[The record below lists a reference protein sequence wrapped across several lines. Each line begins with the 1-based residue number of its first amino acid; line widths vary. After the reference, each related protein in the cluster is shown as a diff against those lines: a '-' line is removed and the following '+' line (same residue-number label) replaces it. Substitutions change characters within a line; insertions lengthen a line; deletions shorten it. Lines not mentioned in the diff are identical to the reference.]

1 MRTKDQ
7 MLLENAYEQVLKEG
21 IGKALGTAALAAGM
35 TFGSPKAVNAQDMD
49 RAGIESITN
58 PEFSP
63 DGAVEDVMN
72 TLSDRNFPIGETTE
86 DGVPIEDLPENL
98 VKKDTLIKASN
109 SKNFEILQKLT
120 DLIQLK
126 GYKVPPYFKNY
137 RVLKPVG
144 P

>member
-1 MRTKDQ
+1 MRSKDQ
-7 MLLENAYEQVLKEG
+7 VLLENAYEEVLNEKG
-21 IGKALGTAALAAGM
+21 FLPAAVLTAIMAIGGT
-35 TFGSPKAVNAQDMD
+35 PKDVNAQDMD

-58 PEFSP
+58 PELSP

-72 TLSDRNFPIGETTE
+72 TLSDRNFPIGKTTKN
-86 DGVPIEDLPENL
+86 GVPINDLPENL
-98 VKKDTLIKASN
+98 VKKDTLSKASN

-144 P
+144 V

>member
-35 TFGSPKAVNAQDMD
+35 AFGSPKAVNAQDMD

-58 PEFSP
+58 PELSP
-63 DGAVEDVMN
+63 DGALEEVLN
-72 TLSDRNFPIGETTE
+72 TLRYGEYPLGNSNE
-86 DGVPIEDLPENL
+86 ELPENL
-98 VKKDTLIKASN
+98 FKRDTLLKASM
-109 SKNFEILQKLT
+109 SKNIEDLQRLT
-120 DLIQLK
+120 DTIQLK

-137 RVLKPVG
+137 RVFKTPIG